1 MSLLDVMI
9 RAFLLLAGSCV
20 LLFLLSAIFGVLYII
35 DDKFNG
41 YAEHYLSEERNKI
54 TKK

>member
-1 MSLLDVMI
+1 MSLVDVMI

-20 LLFLLSAIFGVLYII
+20 LLFLLSIIFGVLYAI

-41 YAEHYLSEERNKI
+41 YVEQYLGKERGKN

>member
-20 LLFLLSAIFGVLYII
+20 LLLLLSIIFGVLYAI
-35 DDKFNG
+35 DDKFNS
-41 YAEHYLSEERNKI
+41 YAEQYLSEEKDKM

>member
-20 LLFLLSAIFGVLYII
+20 LLFFVTVIFSILYAI
-35 DDKFNG
+35 DEKFKKYTNKYLEEKGKNG
-41 YAEHYLSEERNKI
+41 EK
-54 TKK
+54 

>member
-20 LLFLLSAIFGVLYII
+20 LLFFLSVIFGVLYAI
-35 DDKFNG
+35 DDEFNS
-41 YAEHYLSEERNKI
+41 YAEQYLSEERGKM

>member
-35 DDKFNG
+35 DDKFNS

>member
-20 LLFLLSAIFGVLYII
+20 LLFLLSIIFGVLYAI

-41 YAEHYLSEERNKI
+41 YVEQYLSEEKGKM